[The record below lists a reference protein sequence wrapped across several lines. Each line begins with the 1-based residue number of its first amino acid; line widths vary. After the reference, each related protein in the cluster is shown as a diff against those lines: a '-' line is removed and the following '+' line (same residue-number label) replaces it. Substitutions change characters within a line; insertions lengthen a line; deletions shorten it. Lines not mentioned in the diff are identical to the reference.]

1 MKLNNFFA
9 NILFS
14 FIAIIINFWFKS
26 YLAQTFGKIELG
38 IYYTLIDIIS
48 IFMIIFVGA
57 RASMVVEFAKTKN
70 DLLILNAF
78 RVGLFIAF
86 CIASIFLI
94 LFYGKIFDMT
104 LSPVLIVLFVLS
116 QAFYIYFF
124 NQLGMRKLYNLTNF
138 ITIFEPISIISS
150 FFIIKYLMGISFEQ
164 LIIST
169 IFDMLILALI
179 MKLANNSTEPMLNL
193 SVLKQ
198 DEAKT
203 FIKNSLLASLEFF
216 AGMLSVYFAVLF
228 FAKYFSTDKLADFQV
243 IIKTIY
249 FYFLTIFVFPIF
261 KFIFPE
267 VTSFVA
273 KKDFN
278 AVQNITKQIFI
289 YSFFVA
295 IFSIILI
302 YLYGDL
308 MILEFFGSNYLGASS
323 LLKITSISFLFVILG
338 GYFTSTLKSFGLF
351 KKTLLIRLT
360 GLISFVVSFYILNFI
375 HSSPANVIYAFVFG
389 HFIIFSNLFF
399 VYIRFMKHNF
409 KNRPFP

>member
-1 MKLNNFFA
+1 MKLNNFFT

-86 CIASIFLI
+86 CIASTFLI

-104 LSPVLIVLFVLS
+104 LSPILIVLFVLS

-124 NQLGMRKLYNLTNF
+124 NQLGMRKLYTLTNF

-150 FFIIKYLMGISFEQ
+150 FFIIKYLIGISFEQ

-169 IFDMLILALI
+169 IFDMIVLALI
-179 MKLANNSTEPMLNL
+179 MKLANNSAEPMINLN
-193 SVLKQ
+193 VLKQ
-198 DEAKT
+198 DEAKI

-216 AGMLSVYFAVLF
+216 VGMLSVYFAVLF

-278 AVQNITKQIFI
+278 AVRKITNQIFI

-295 IFSIILI
+295 IVSIILI

-323 LLKITSISFLFVILG
+323 LLKITTISFLFVILG

-351 KKTLLIRLT
+351 KQTLIIRLI
-360 GLISFVVSFYILNFI
+360 GLTSFVVSFYILNFI
-375 HSSPANVIYAFVFG
+375 NFNPANVIYAFVFG

-399 VYIRFMKHNF
+399 VYIKFMKYNF